1 MNLNDT
7 GCFSDELMA
16 FVITCLFCGAI
27 RWDELNAWCM
37 QALSLYDAPVFLCD
51 LMGFTTKFLRYI
63 R

>member
-1 MNLNDT
+1 MSLNVT

-27 RWDELNAWCM
+27 SRDELNAWCV
-37 QALSLYDAPVFLCD
+37 QALSLDGAPMFLYD
-51 LMGFTTKFLRYI
+51 LMDFMTKFLRSI